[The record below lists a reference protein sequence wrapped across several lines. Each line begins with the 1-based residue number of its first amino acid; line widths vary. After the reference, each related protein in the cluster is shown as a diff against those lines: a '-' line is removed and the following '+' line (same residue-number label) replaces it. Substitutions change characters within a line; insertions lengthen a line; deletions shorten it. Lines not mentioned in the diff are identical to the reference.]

1 MAPRL
6 RCENARSRVSRRVAA
21 RNQSVAGSRPRSS
34 PIDTER
40 HLGAEDAKVA
50 EACGLRSLQVTTK
63 DPLTEALRAAVT
75 AQMEKGVTTSPEAVL
90 NQEPGEAFRREALA
104 PQSGLAEAPQGSPLD
119 PAARCFRAPRRR
131 NPR

>member
-1 MAPRL
+1 M
-6 RCENARSRVSRRVAA
+6 
-21 RNQSVAGSRPRSS
+21 
-34 PIDTER
+34 
-40 HLGAEDAKVA
+40 
-50 EACGLRSLQVTTK
+50 QVTTK